1 MVRIACGQNKYVG
14 SYRFVLFYFD
24 NVSSTD
30 VHPFFFSKE
39 VFFSHVSRVEHF
51 DDAIV
56 HHAIGAVSVQV
67 VEAILDGGDAEHNH
81 KWDEGRD
88 GREGGNNG
96 DTLKSD
102 KNREVSIRQASELF
116 IQTKMR
122 IVFVLNGEKL
132 T

>member
-1 MVRIACGQNKYVG
+1 M
-14 SYRFVLFYFD
+14 
-24 NVSSTD
+24 
-30 VHPFFFSKE
+30 
-39 VFFSHVSRVEHF
+39 
-51 DDAIV
+51 
-56 HHAIGAVSVQV
+56 SVQV

-102 KNREVSIRQASELF
+102 KNREVSVGQASELF

-122 IVFVLNGEKL
+122 IVFSSKEIEL